1 MSQKLLVNDSKQVE
15 DISEFNEDFMKSYN
29 KESDEGYFLEFDDQ
43 YPKIY
48 IAFRMI
54 YSSCMKE
61 FNLKK
66 LKNLQQTCMIKK
78 SMLCP

>member
-29 KESDEGYFLEFDDQ
+29 EESDEGYFLEFDDQ

-48 IAFRMI
+48 IAFAMN

-61 FNLKK
+61 FKLKK
-66 LKNLQQTCMIKK
+66 
-78 SMLCP
+78 